1 MNYQCMVMIL
11 IILMN
16 KLRPKVEVLMQKR
29 MRSKRAEAIASI
41 SKISLNKLDKKKIII
56 LKIITIIYSIS
67 FDNLLHILKHFNKL

>member
-1 MNYQCMVMIL
+1 
-11 IILMN
+11 
-16 KLRPKVEVLMQKR
+16 MQKR